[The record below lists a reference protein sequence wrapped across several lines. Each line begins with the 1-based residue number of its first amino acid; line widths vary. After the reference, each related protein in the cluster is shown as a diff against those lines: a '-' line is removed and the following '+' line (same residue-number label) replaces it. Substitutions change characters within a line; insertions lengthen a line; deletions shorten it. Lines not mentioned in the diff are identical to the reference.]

1 MRKFLI
7 TAAAVA
13 VCATLAVPAYATGD
27 KIRAMKLISRPQAA
41 QPQEFQF
48 TQLIAQEWRQLG
60 LDVEVKVMPW
70 KQMAGLVWYE
80 RDQWDIT
87 GWQMVGR
94 PERSDPDELIFN
106 LHHSSTAPKGY
117 NFIGYNNPE
126 LDKVLDAQ
134 RIETDINKRKA
145 LVYKAQ
151 AMIDA
156 DQAAL
161 MLVHPKSTYAFNKGV
176 WDASTIIDQGGI
188 GIKNTWTFMA
198 ARPVGDTKD
207 MILNSADDVQAIN
220 PLFISGGTDSWITEL
235 IWDRVIRIGP
245 DGLPEPWLAESY
257 EWLDAITFQVNLRGG
272 VNWHDGKPLTA
283 EDIKFSFEAAMGT
296 EAPMY
301 SPFVKN
307 IASIEIENATMMR
320 FKLKRPSAAFL
331 TAALSK
337 LNVIP
342 KHVWGPILKDLE
354 TKPDNAE
361 SYQEKIPIGSGPF
374 KFTSWKLNEEIVLT
388 ANKDHFSS
396 PKMNRWILRIVPN
409 QEAAIGMLKSGA
421 LNFLSD
427 YSGDPKVLVAAAKEA
442 GNLEV
447 VSTTDMGFRYVAFNH
462 RRPPFNDVHFRRALS
477 LAINRDLIV
486 SAAFKGYAVKSNS
499 VVSPALGF
507 WHNPEVNK
515 MKTGVDIAKKVL
527 TDAGYSIVN
536 GKLHYPD
543 GVKETLS
550 E

>member
-1 MRKFLI
+1 
-7 TAAAVA
+7 
-13 VCATLAVPAYATGD
+13 
-27 KIRAMKLISRPQAA
+27 
-41 QPQEFQF
+41 
-48 TQLIAQEWRQLG
+48 
-60 LDVEVKVMPW
+60 
-70 KQMAGLVWYE
+70 
-80 RDQWDIT
+80 
-87 GWQMVGR
+87 
-94 PERSDPDELIFN
+94 
-106 LHHSSTAPKGY
+106 
-117 NFIGYNNPE
+117 
-126 LDKVLDAQ
+126 
-134 RIETDINKRKA
+134 
-145 LVYKAQ
+145 
-151 AMIDA
+151 
-156 DQAAL
+156 
-161 MLVHPKSTYAFNKGV
+161 
-176 WDASTIIDQGGI
+176 
-188 GIKNTWTFMA
+188 
-198 ARPVGDTKD
+198 
-207 MILNSADDVQAIN
+207 
-220 PLFISGGTDSWITEL
+220 
-235 IWDRVIRIGP
+235 
-245 DGLPEPWLAESY
+245 
-257 EWLDAITFQVNLRGG
+257 
-272 VNWHDGKPLTA
+272 
-283 EDIKFSFEAAMGT
+283 MGT